1 MILQITLTSSCNI
14 VALFKSKT
22 IQLVSLD
29 LTLNKNSTQMAVSR
43 KTVHSKTD
51 YHPLLSIWIN
61 KTTGVVWQRVLY
73 TV

>member
-1 MILQITLTSSCNI
+1 
-14 VALFKSKT
+14 
-22 IQLVSLD
+22 
-29 LTLNKNSTQMAVSR
+29 MAVSR

-51 YHPLLSIWIN
+51 YYPLLSIWIN